1 VVAYPKRGDVYV
13 VTLDP
18 TMGAEMQKIRPAMVI
33 SPDELNRH
41 LATVIVAP
49 ITSTLRGYPY
59 RVKCRLQNK
68 PGSIALDQL
77 RAVDKSRLLKRITR
91 IDVCWHRC
99 LPRNAQSSSLKDGGR
114 RCEAASGAPLH
125 PCTRR
130 SRLSQSWVHQA
141 LENPRRIRPVGP
153 QQHARHTQNS
163 TTSPTVIVL
172 LHRFGDLTIWVV

>member
-18 TMGAEMQKIRPAMVI
+18 TMGAEMEKIRPAMVI

-91 IDVCWHRC
+91 IDVAPA
-99 LPRNAQSSSLKDGGR
+99 LAVLAQMF
-114 RCEAASGAPLH
+114 AP
-125 PCTRR
+125 
-130 SRLSQSWVHQA
+130 
-141 LENPRRIRPVGP
+141 
-153 QQHARHTQNS
+153 
-163 TTSPTVIVL
+163 
-172 LHRFGDLTIWVV
+172 